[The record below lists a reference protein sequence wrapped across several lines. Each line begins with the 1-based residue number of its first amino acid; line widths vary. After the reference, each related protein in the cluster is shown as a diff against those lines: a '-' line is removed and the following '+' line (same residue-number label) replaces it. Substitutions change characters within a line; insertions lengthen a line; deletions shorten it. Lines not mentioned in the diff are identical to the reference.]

1 MSLLKKDTIDFPNL
15 KAIEQMLWRS
25 VQQVFSEAFAKILEE
40 IDQQIAENRDKK
52 RFRLISKRKIS
63 FGSLF
68 GEVTFKR
75 NYYKDRETGEYI
87 HLLDRYLEFEELGEF
102 SPMVEEAAI
111 QLAIDGPSYRKAA
124 KALETFL
131 GYNVISHETIRQHL
145 LQSECIPRD
154 KEPVSGRVLF
164 VEVDGLYIK
173 RQGKRKKGKEEK
185 IAAVHQG
192 WERSGKRSRMKNK
205 RHFVYK
211 GTLPFWEEFEQ
222 FLVEHFEYDPLY
234 HKLVINGDGAEW
246 ITSCREYFKNRAFY
260 CIDRYHV
267 AVQIQSIFREHPRYY
282 EIRKALASFNGQQL
296 LLELNSA
303 VGTLGDPKK
312 EQDLEHLIRQLEKY
326 PEALGDYREWLK
338 EQGIDTTGMRPMGSA
353 EATMRVFAQRLK
365 NGRSWVDEG
374 LDAMMTGLVASLDRM
389 ELKTVFGRVKHW
401 INETNEENPP
411 RFYLERIS
419 KTVGKV
425 TRDNIAYLKGK
436 ANTPIYRAL
445 KALAG
450 F

>member
-1 MSLLKKDTIDFPNL
+1 M
-15 KAIEQMLWRS
+15 
-25 VQQVFSEAFAKILEE
+25 
-40 IDQQIAENRDKK
+40 
-52 RFRLISKRKIS
+52 
-63 FGSLF
+63 
-68 GEVTFKR
+68 
-75 NYYKDRETGEYI
+75 
-87 HLLDRYLEFEELGEF
+87 
-102 SPMVEEAAI
+102 
-111 QLAIDGPSYRKAA
+111 
-124 KALETFL
+124 
-131 GYNVISHETIRQHL
+131 
-145 LQSECIPRD
+145 
-154 KEPVSGRVLF
+154 
-164 VEVDGLYIK
+164 
-173 RQGKRKKGKEEK
+173 
-185 IAAVHQG
+185 
-192 WERSGKRSRMKNK
+192 
-205 RHFVYK
+205 
-211 GTLPFWEEFEQ
+211 
-222 FLVEHFEYDPLY
+222 EHFEYDPLY

-411 RFYLERIS
+411 
-419 KTVGKV
+419 
-425 TRDNIAYLKGK
+425 
-436 ANTPIYRAL
+436 
-445 KALAG
+445 G
-450 F
+450 FI